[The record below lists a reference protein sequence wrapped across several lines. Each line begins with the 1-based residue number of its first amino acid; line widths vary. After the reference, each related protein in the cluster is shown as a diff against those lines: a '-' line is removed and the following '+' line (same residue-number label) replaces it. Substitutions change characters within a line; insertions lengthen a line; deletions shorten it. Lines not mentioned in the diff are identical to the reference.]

1 MVAVMEVREVYRSA
15 SYDPLAVQSTYAR
28 ENRGFEEGGFRVVE
42 VDAGK
47 RTVREYVTQDV
58 SMFSAEQLSTM
69 RERANAGIYPSWTLL

>member
-1 MVAVMEVREVYRSA
+1 MVAVMEVREVYRSDDYTP
-15 SYDPLAVQSTYAR
+15 SDVQSVYAR
-28 ENRGFEEGGFRVVE
+28 ENRSFVEGGFRVVE

-47 RTVREYVTQDV
+47 RTIREYVTQDV